1 MRSELQDK
9 PFINISYL
17 MNNMRIYRINNNY
30 WLYHVNETDI
40 IPIES
45 KYAIKIKNEVLKYTN
60 GCHLSN
66 LTFAYPNTYKQQDK
80 DKIKELCKSQF
91 LDSKTLLSMLLLLK

>member
-9 PFINISYL
+9 PFINISYH
-17 MNNMRIYRINNNY
+17 MNNMRIYKIQNNY

-45 KYAIKIKNEVLKYTN
+45 KYAVKIKNEVLKHTD

-66 LTFAYPNTYKQQDK
+66 LTFAFPSTFNQERK
-80 DKIKELCKSQF
+80 DKIKELCKSQV
-91 LDSKTLLSMLLLLK
+91 LDSKTMLSMLLLL